1 MLTMNIWTKGC
12 LCNGALGTLKDF
24 VYKKGQTPPTLPI
37 CVLVQFDEEHN
48 SLLSLLNF

>member
-24 VYKKGQTPPTLPI
+24 VFKKGQTPPRY
-37 CVLVQFDEEHN
+37 QFVFLF
-48 SLLSLLNF
+48 SLMKSTMVLLSLLNF